1 MIRCGAGGN
10 HTTTG
15 LKFEAKTNLKILLN
29 EVPNYRIDSK
39 NNVLFKDR
47 LVGIILIKY
56 DLYKFLNK
64 NNIKWQNYLSKKLLP
79 DNSIYIFSKNTFY
92 IIECKYQQVGGSVD
106 EKLQTCDFK
115 KKQYKKLL
123 DSLNFGVEYIYI
135 LNDWFKKP
143 EYRNVLAY
151 LHSVGCDYYFNYIP
165 LSRLGL
171 PTVE

>member
-64 NNIKWQNYLSKKLLP
+64 NNIKWQNIRYNTKWRDQSLKKI
-79 DNSIYIFSKNTFY
+79 NQHQK
-92 IIECKYQQVGGSVD
+92 
-106 EKLQTCDFK
+106 
-115 KKQYKKLL
+115 
-123 DSLNFGVEYIYI
+123 
-135 LNDWFKKP
+135 
-143 EYRNVLAY
+143 
-151 LHSVGCDYYFNYIP
+151 YYFFIN
-165 LSRLGL
+165 S
-171 PTVE
+171 